1 MQSSMLVSLIS
12 MLKEI
17 TKIIRCIMVK
27 NWLISDLI
35 PKKSEKLEFWKNFV
49 TIFFSVEN

>member
-1 MQSSMLVSLIS
+1 
-12 MLKEI
+12 
-17 TKIIRCIMVK
+17 MVK

-49 TIFFSVEN
+49 TIFFSVENWPKNEILIFFAHAIFEKF